1 VKRSALL
8 QPQQSDLTYRVAMTL
23 QQGRRC
29 EFLYSDRQLARDH
42 FEVLRAVGV
51 IGTWAIKEIT
61 FHEHT

>member
-1 VKRSALL
+1 
-8 QPQQSDLTYRVAMTL
+8 MTL